1 MEFDAYTLVLLVLR
15 DDAPAHSEDELNALQ
30 VEHLAHLAELRAAGE
45 LVAAGPTDDAR
56 VRGVCVMRSG
66 AEEARALLEE
76 NPSVRVGRLGLEVY
90 PWLVPA
96 GTVRFG

>member
-1 MEFDAYTLVLLVLR
+1 M
-15 DDAPAHSEDELNALQ
+15 
-30 VEHLAHLAELRAAGE
+30 
-45 LVAAGPTDDAR
+45 
-56 VRGVCVMRSG
+56 RGVCVMRSG